1 MKRQHDDFTMR
12 LAFIVH
18 ILSTY
23 DDETIEDKGARP
35 GLHRLIEVT
44 CRRFVV
50 QCQQTGTKRDR
61 SGAEI
66 SSTAECL
73 SNSEDVALFLHQLS
87 DWQDWSDHDH
97 LLDRLSLSAES
108 VHTFAFPAFFL
119 PLLTTI
125 ANRLESFPDHVS
137 RYQEL
142 FRTVLINYRLRYLQ
156 SKPPGSDWARSP
168 EGCGERYC
176 NDCKKLDRFLLDPT
190 QEIEKFAVHS
200 SNRAHLHEQLDRTR
214 HSHVT
219 DGSGTLVVKKAQ
231 SALHKAFMEWEARIA
246 EGEKALGAMNQDV
259 LKELL
264 AEEYTEII
272 EEAP

>member
-1 MKRQHDDFTMR
+1 MR

-23 DDETIEDKGARP
+23 DVETIEYKGGRP
-35 GLHRLIEVT
+35 GLRRLIEVT
-44 CRRFVV
+44 CTRFVV

-66 SSTAECL
+66 SSTVECI
-73 SNSEDVALFLHQLS
+73 SNSEDVALFLHLLS
-87 DWQDWSDHDH
+87 DWEDWFDHDH

-119 PLLTTI
+119 PLLATL
-125 ANRLESFPDHVS
+125 ANRLESSPDHIS

-142 FRTVLINYRLRYLQ
+142 FRTVLRNYRLRYIQ
-156 SKPPGSDWARSP
+156 SKPPGSDWARPP

-176 NDCKKLDRFLLDPT
+176 NDCKKLDMFLLDPI
-190 QEIEKFAVHS
+190 QEIERFPVCS
-200 SNRAHLHEQLDRTR
+200 SNRAHLHQQLDRTG
-214 HSHVT
+214 HCHVT

-231 SALHKAFMEWEARIA
+231 SALHKAFMDWEARVA
-246 EGEKALGAMNQDV
+246 QAEKALGALNQDI
-259 LKELL
+259 LKEIL
-264 AEEYTEII
+264 AEEYTEIV
-272 EEAP
+272 EESP